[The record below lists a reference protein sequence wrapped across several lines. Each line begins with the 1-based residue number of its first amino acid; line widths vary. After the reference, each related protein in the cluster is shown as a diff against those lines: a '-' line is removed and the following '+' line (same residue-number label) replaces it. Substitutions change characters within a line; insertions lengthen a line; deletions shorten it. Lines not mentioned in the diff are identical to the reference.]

1 MCAYMCMCECDNLII
16 HMPVE
21 PAPSGR
27 LVDCVGRLEAP
38 ARHAPAHTRAHIC
51 ANEHRTRTPRKRT
64 RERTFFGLD
73 SGASTPN
80 TCPPRQIP
88 TKEPPPSQHTVA
100 HPPTHIRIRKR
111 ARSYARDQRCSGA
124 RGAPALAA
132 AVAEGVVGRA
142 QGHAEVL
149 GVEVQQKPPDKGVC
163 VWGSHL

>member
-1 MCAYMCMCECDNLII
+1 MSVYACIHVRMCAYMCMCECDNLII

-64 RERTFFGLD
+64 RERTFFGLV

-80 TCPPRQIP
+80 TCPPCKIP
-88 TKEPPPSQHTVA
+88 TKEPPQASTPS
-100 HPPTHIRIRKR
+100 HIRQPTS
-111 ARSYARDQRCSGA
+111 AFVS
-124 RGAPALAA
+124 ALALTRAISDVA
-132 AVAEGVVGRA
+132 APGRA
-142 QGHAEVL
+142 CPCRRRCGGCSRTGA
-149 GVEVQQKPPDKGVC
+149 GPRRDS
-163 VWGSHL
+163 WGRGPTETT